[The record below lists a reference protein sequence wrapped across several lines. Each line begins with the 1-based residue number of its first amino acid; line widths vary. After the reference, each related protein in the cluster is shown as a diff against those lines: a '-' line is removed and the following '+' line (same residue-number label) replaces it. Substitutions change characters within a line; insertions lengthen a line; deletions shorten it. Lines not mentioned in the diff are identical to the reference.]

1 MKGYLA
7 SNFFDLAGFDFT
19 DRLANI
25 IEGCGVDCYVPQ
37 RNDEINDKENVNP
50 TAIQI
55 WDADISY
62 LKQADILFLYYDGED
77 AGVMSEL

>member
-25 IEGCGVDCYVPQ
+25 IEKCGVDCYVPQ
-37 RNDEINDKENVNP
+37 YGYNLK
-50 TAIQI
+50 
-55 WDADISY
+55 SY
-62 LKQADILFLYYDGED
+62 LPPLLARFEY
-77 AGVMSEL
+77 V